1 MVGCEVRGRAAHTAV
16 VAAACGSPGS
26 PPAKC
31 SSPPEAELHVTLT
44 EGLLL
49 GEEGT
54 VYLVCSVFAACCLEN
69 YLPVQLNETF
79 EGYFAYCLVAVNPE

>member
-31 SSPPEAELHVTLT
+31 SSPPETELHVALT
-44 EGLLL
+44 EGLLP

-54 VYLVCSVFAACCLEN
+54 LYLVCKVPCVCCL
-69 YLPVQLNETF
+69 LPGELPTCPAE
-79 EGYFAYCLVAVNPE
+79 